1 MQFLAVHQLKNISW
15 INSANVRMTH
25 TLQKTFLKILDS
37 EQLYIETYNRF
48 LSVMIAFQSLVQNHF
63 TGKSDRAKHV
73 YDLRLE
79 ICRVELNVC
88 SG

>member
-1 MQFLAVHQLKNISW
+1 
-15 INSANVRMTH
+15 MTH